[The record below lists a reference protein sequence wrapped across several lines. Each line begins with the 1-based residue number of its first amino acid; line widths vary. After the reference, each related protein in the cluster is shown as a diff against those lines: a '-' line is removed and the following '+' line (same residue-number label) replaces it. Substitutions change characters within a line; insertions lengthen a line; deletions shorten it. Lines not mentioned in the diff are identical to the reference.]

1 MKNDCFPCFSLCC
14 SRFPPAAAQ
23 APGDASSAS
32 AAVGDMPTDTNGWAE
47 SADTGGGS
55 ADFSAVR
62 QNAKLILRA
71 DLTLETQDFDA
82 TSADLEKLTA
92 ETGGY
97 IESSSL
103 SGDKGSRSAYYT
115 LRIPQEKFETFYAQL
130 GDRAHVVYSSR
141 SSEDITEQYTDIET
155 RLATLQTKHERL
167 LALLDQAGKMED
179 IISLETRLADCEYEI
194 DSSDRL
200 QAPL

>member
-1 MKNDCFPCFSLCC
+1 MLRLPRRRSEICPWIRTAGRRAPIPPTAALRIFPLCGRTPSSSC
-14 SRFPPAAAQ
+14 
-23 APGDASSAS
+23 AP
-32 AAVGDMPTDTNGWAE
+32 
-47 SADTGGGS
+47 
-55 ADFSAVR
+55 R
-62 QNAKLILRA
+62 
-71 DLTLETQDFDA
+71 DFDA
-82 TSADLEKLTA
+82 ASPDLEKLTA

-179 IISLETRLADCEYEI
+179 IISLENALADCEYEI
-194 DSSDRL
+194 DSLTGSKRHYDDL
-200 QAPL
+200 VGFSTFYVDLEEVQTLTKQS